1 MSDYANSSARLAA
14 LCVHLKARGLDVTHN
29 GHLTVRVEGEV
40 PRAVHITCRPRE
52 KDGGALWF
60 WTHWGEPLAE
70 AHDVISAAV
79 AITGLLAVRT

>member
-1 MSDYANSSARLAA
+1 MTDYADTRDRLAA
-14 LCVHLKARGLDVTHN
+14 LHAHLAARGLDVALD
-29 GHLTVRVEGEV
+29 GQLIVKAAGEV
-40 PRAVHITCRPRE
+40 PRAVRITCRRRE
-52 KDGGALWF
+52 DDAGRLWF